1 MKNKK
6 ILVCGL
12 IILILIVFLIVLKNK
27 IQRIFY
33 PKLHEE
39 FVSMYS
45 DEYGVDE
52 NLVFA
57 VIKAESNFQEDAVS
71 HKDAL
76 GLMQIMK
83 ETAEDVARKYNI
95 EIDFNNSEREIL
107 NVQNNI
113 KIGTKYLA
121 VLLEKYKNIEY
132 KNEVISE
139 IKNLFQE
146 IIRLAN
152 FKLLDKGYWTKIYS
166 SSTSYEEVK
175 ETGKLYVSIDNA
187 YLYQFACLLFTNCLK
202 NGIYNYEFKV
212 NNDQEINRTD
222 NLVIY
227 FTEDNLNSY
236 LSIINE
242 LKQTYPEF
250 NFNYSH
256 ILGKELS
263 DGVAIAKD
271 YKDGSSF
278 TEKICSTILELRKK
292 GYDAETIVNSIEGS
306 IDTHLESVTTLI
318 SDEQQL
324 IEDRKR

>member
-1 MKNKK
+1 MDKIRLIDAINSSKLDYNDIYDKVNVIKK
-6 ILVCGL
+6 KKSNFNIESYNE
-12 IILILIVFLIVLKNK
+12 IVYLQMYIYHLKNGINTLSKNGNIPELIPKRISYEQFK
-27 IQRIFY
+27 I
-33 PKLHEE
+33 E
-39 FVSMYS
+39 
-45 DEYGVDE
+45 
-52 NLVFA
+52 
-57 VIKAESNFQEDAVS
+57 
-71 HKDAL
+71 
-76 GLMQIMK
+76 
-83 ETAEDVARKYNI
+83 
-95 EIDFNNSEREIL
+95 
-107 NVQNNI
+107 
-113 KIGTKYLA
+113 
-121 VLLEKYKNIEY
+121 LEKYKNIEY

-292 GYDAETIVNSIEGS
+292 GYDAKTIVNSIEGS